1 MKENS
6 ASALIVAKPGP
17 LRDGLH
23 ALMMAMPQIGN
34 TYNADDVLSAVNMT
48 AEHCPVL
55 VLMDAGPNGSD
66 ARMAVWQIKARCPQ
80 AQCVFLANDV
90 QQRQEA
96 EAAGADAALLK
107 GASAEKL
114 VATIVGLLPRQIL

>member
-23 ALMMAMPQIGN
+23 ALMTTMSQIGN
-34 TYNADDVLSAVNMT
+34 TYNADDVPSALNMT
-48 AEHCPVL
+48 AEDCPVL

-80 AQCVFLANDV
+80 TRCVFLANDV
-90 QQRQEA
+90 QQRREA

-107 GASAEKL
+107 GISTEKL
-114 VATIVGLLPRQIL
+114 VATIVGLLPRPIV